1 MDSFI
6 KSLTPEQKKAYLRIL
21 NKENVL
27 IFGQGGSGK
36 SYLIE
41 GIKDEKTLCLAPTG
55 MAAINM
61 CSDARTIH
69 SVLQIGE
76 KSLQAWNWEK
86 VSKHIS
92 KKKKK
97 IKEFFDKYD
106 RIIIDECS
114 MIVSGLLNTLVKTF
128 HLIYDTD
135 CSILFNN
142 KQVIFLMDPLQ
153 LPCVKN
159 SSEPYLDMQIHQLN
173 ELSETDYIINNDYF
187 KALFNSEKGNI
198 IHFKGNKRCEDKE
211 WCDVLSACRTGFK
224 ECNEIDKSKYL
235 RILNDECRISIH
247 DCYDNTLENTNRTSS
262 DQFFDCLDDFTGL
275 KQLQNQDIINKYD
288 KNTKTTLKKDNVH
301 KINRDKIKTLTQ
313 ENTIYHTKR
322 NVMISEEDFIK
333 GKKGSKKELIKLL
346 QNAINYMDD
355 LGGYYALKEDG
366 QFNLN
371 FQVVKGER
379 VMLRTNQVDKRL
391 KNGSLG
397 EIVNIE
403 LDDNDNILSID
414 VFFEDIKEIIKIN
427 HIIFKHPE
435 FSDIQI
441 SAFPLIPAFAI
452 TIHKLQGQTIKS
464 PLFIDYNDI
473 PYKEKQYHLLYTA
486 ISRCKKRENVYIISE
501 RNISADCFPVDP
513 IMYDWYLKHK

>member
-1 MDSFI
+1 MDSFTR
-6 KSLTPEQKKAYLRIL
+6 SLTPEQKEAYIRII

-41 GIKDEKTLCLAPTG
+41 GIRDERTLCLAPTG

-69 SVLQIGE
+69 SVFQIGE

-86 VSKHIS
+86 VNPHIS
-92 KKKKK
+92 KKKTRLKA
-97 IKEFFDKYD
+97 FFDKYD

-128 HLIYDTD
+128 HMIYNTD
-135 CSILFNN
+135 SSVLFNN
-142 KQVIFLMDPLQ
+142 KQMIFLMDPLQ

-159 SSEPYLDMQIHQLN
+159 ASDPYLDMKIHQAR
-173 ELSETDYIINNDYF
+173 ELSEADYIVNNDYF
-187 KALFNSEKGNI
+187 KALFNTEKCNI

-211 WCDVLSACRTGFK
+211 WCDILSACRTGFK
-224 ECNEIDKSKYL
+224 ECNKRDKLRYL
-235 RILNDECRISIH
+235 HILNKRRISMS
-247 DCYDNTLENTNRTSS
+247 DCYDNTLENTNRTTLDAS
-262 DQFFDCLDDFTGL
+262 FDCLDDFTGV
-275 KQLQNQDIINKYD
+275 KQLQDGVLIHKYNI
-288 KNTKTTLKKDNVH
+288 NTKTTLKKDNVS
-301 KINRDKIKTLTQ
+301 KINREKIRDLSKTN
-313 ENTIYHTKR
+313 EVYHTHR
-322 NVMISEEDFIK
+322 EIMISKSEFLK
-333 GKKGSKKELIKLL
+333 GKQGAKKELLKLL
-346 QNAINYMDD
+346 QSAINYMDD

-366 QFNLN
+366 SFNLN
-371 FQVVKGER
+371 FPAVKGER
-379 VMLRTNQVDKRL
+379 VMLRTNQADKRL

-397 EIVNIE
+397 EIVK
-403 LDDNDNILSID
+403 ID
-414 VFFEDIKEIIKIN
+414 VDHNNNITGVDVLFEDIKEVIKIN

-486 ISRCKKRENVYIISE
+486 ISRCTIKENIYIISE
-501 RNISADCFPVDP
+501 NDITEGCFPVDP
-513 IMYDWYLKHK
+513 IMYSWYLQHK

>member
-1 MDSFI
+1 MQSSIHAKD
-6 KSLTPEQKKAYLRIL
+6 
-21 NKENVL
+21 
-27 IFGQGGSGK
+27 
-36 SYLIE
+36 
-41 GIKDEKTLCLAPTG
+41 IKDDKTLCLAPTG

-69 SVLQIGE
+69 SILQIGE

-86 VSKHIS
+86 VSNHIT

-97 IKEFFDKYD
+97 IKEFFDRYE

-128 HLIYDTD
+128 HLIYNTD
-135 CSILFNN
+135 SSVLFNN
-142 KQVIFLMDPLQ
+142 KQIICLMDPLQ

-159 SSEPYLDMQIHQLN
+159 SSEPYLDMAMPKMSMS
-173 ELSETDYIINNDYF
+173 ELSETDYIVNNDYF
-187 KALFNSEKGNI
+187 KALFNTEKGNI

-211 WCDVLSACRTGFK
+211 WCDILSACRTGFK
-224 ECNEIDKSKYL
+224 ECNHRQKTKYL
-235 RILNDECRISIH
+235 SILNKQNKLSML
-247 DCYDNTLENTNRTSS
+247 DCYDNTQEDVNRTGS
-262 DQFFDCLDDFTGL
+262 DTHYDILDDFTGE
-275 KQLQNQDIINKYD
+275 KKLQNTAIIDKYD
-288 KNTKTTLKKDNVH
+288 KNTKTTLKKDNVN
-301 KINRDKIKTLTQ
+301 KINRDKIKTLSE
-313 ENTIYHTKR
+313 ENEMYHTER
-322 NVMISEEDFIK
+322 NVMISESKFIS
-333 GKKGSKKELIKLL
+333 GKSGNKKELKKLL

-366 QFNLN
+366 HFDLS

-397 EIVNIE
+397 EIVNIHLE
-403 LDDNDNILSID
+403 DDDITAID
-414 VFFEDIKEIIKIN
+414 VFFEDIKEVIKIK

-435 FSDIQI
+435 FSEIQI

-501 RNISADCFPVDP
+501 SNITAAHFPVDP
-513 IMYDWYLKHK
+513 IMYEWYKKHK